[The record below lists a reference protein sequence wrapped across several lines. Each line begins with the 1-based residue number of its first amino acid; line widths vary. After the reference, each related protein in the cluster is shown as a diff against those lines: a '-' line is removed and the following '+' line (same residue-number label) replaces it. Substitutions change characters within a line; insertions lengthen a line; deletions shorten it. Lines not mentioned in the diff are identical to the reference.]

1 MFMTFKRLLTACVL
15 LLMTLTIGLVAS
27 AQEKVVTGKVTDS
40 KNGQPIGSVSVTVKG
55 SRTGTQTAAD
65 GSFKISASSTAT
77 LVFTNVAYEKA
88 EVSVGSNSV
97 VNVSLVAASSSLTDV
112 VVIGY
117 GTRKIKDLTGSV
129 SNVTAK
135 DFNKGQIA
143 SPEQLLQG
151 RTAGVLVTPWKG

>member
-77 LVFTNVAYEKA
+77 L
-88 EVSVGSNSV
+88 
-97 VNVSLVAASSSLTDV
+97 D
-112 VVIGY
+112 
-117 GTRKIKDLTGSV
+117 RKSTV
-129 SNVTAK
+129 
-135 DFNKGQIA
+135 
-143 SPEQLLQG
+143 
-151 RTAGVLVTPWKG
+151 